1 MCGITLLIN
10 KKKTNKIDLVSFTKM
25 NNSIHHRGPDS
36 ESYAL
41 ISDEKEYLIC
51 NSVSD
56 KNNYFNS
63 LYAVFGFRRLS
74 ILDLSDSGNQPM
86 EYLDK
91 YIIVFNG
98 EIYNYLELRDELKLN
113 GYNFKTNTDTEVLV
127 AAYDYWKEK
136 CLDKFNGM
144 WAIIILD
151 LSSGKFFISRDRFG
165 VKPLYFYQDKDSV
178 CFVSEI
184 KQLKYLKENCLKPNI
199 KKINSN
205 FKYEN
210 EEYGLETDFEN
221 VFRFPNSNY
230 CIIDKTNTDINFIK
244 YYELP
249 PINENNEIYSE
260 EKATQYANQY
270 INLLEDAIKLRLRSD
285 VKIGTCLSGGL
296 DSSSIAYLINK
307 QFEKQNLIG
316 LQNTFSLVF
325 TNKKMKYCDESFQIN
340 EIAEQLN
347 LNKHFIEPTLEDVIN
362 YYPKTVYHMDNIQHS
377 SLISYCFTY
386 KLVNDNNV
394 KVTLDGQGA
403 DELQG
408 GYIYYLLNFFA
419 NCSFSNLYHNYKN
432 FKQIPESKKYIY
444 QGIFFNIIR
453 RLGLKNISR
462 KLFKKLKIKTDP
474 FISVN
479 KAMRRDFETNL
490 QTLLHYGDRGSMMHS
505 VESRFPFLD
514 YRMVEFWNNLPAC
527 YKIHDGYTKFIARKA
542 FDKKLPD
549 NIVWVREK
557 KGWEIPHKEW
567 LDEGLL
573 TMIKDEIKNGSFI
586 KKINKLSFFETAINE
601 YKTKKSIK
609 SILKCYNAELWHKL
623 FFNK

>member
-1 MCGITLLIN
+1 
-10 KKKTNKIDLVSFTKM
+10 M
-25 NNSIHHRGPDS
+25 NNSIYHRGPDS

-41 ISDEKEYLIC
+41 ISNKNEYLIC
-51 NSVSD
+51 NSVTGN
-56 KNNYFNS
+56 NNYFNS

-86 EYLDK
+86 EYLNK

-98 EIYNYLELRDELKLN
+98 EIYNYLELRDELISN
-113 GYNFKTNTDTEVLV
+113 GYNFKTNTDTEVIV
-127 AAYDYWKEK
+127 AAYDFWKEK
-136 CLDKFNGM
+136 CLQKFNGM
-144 WAIIILD
+144 WAIIIYD
-151 LSSGKFFISRDRFG
+151 NSNGKFFISRDRFG
-165 VKPLYFYQDKDSV
+165 VKPLYFYQDDRNI

-184 KQLKYLKENCLKPNI
+184 KQLKYLSENCLKPNI
-199 KKINSN
+199 NKIKNN
-205 FKYEN
+205 FNKEN

-221 VFRFPNSNY
+221 VFRFPNANY
-230 CIIDKTNTDINFIK
+230 CIMDKTNTDFYFIR

-249 PINENNEIYSE
+249 PINESDEVYSE

-270 INLLEDAIKLRLRSD
+270 INLLEDAVKLRLRSD

-307 QFEKQNLIG
+307 QLEKHNLKD

-325 TNKKMKYCDESFQIN
+325 TNQKMCYCDESIQIN
-340 EIAEQLN
+340 EVGEQLN
-347 LNKHFIEPTLEDVIN
+347 LNKHFIEPTLEEVIK
-362 YYPKTVYHMDNIQHS
+362 YFPKMVYHMDNIQHS
-377 SLISYCFTY
+377 SLMSYCFTY
-386 KLVNDNNV
+386 KLVNDHNV

-408 GYIYYLLNFFA
+408 GYIYYLLNYFS
-419 NCSFSNLYHNYKN
+419 NCSFSNLYYNYKN

-444 QGIFFNIIR
+444 QGIFFNVIK
-453 RLGLKNISR
+453 RLGLKNVSK

-527 YKIHDGYTKFIARKA
+527 YKIYNGYTKYIARKA
-542 FDKKLPD
+542 FNKKLPD
-549 NIVWVREK
+549 NVVWTREK

-573 TMIKDEIKNGSFI
+573 AMIKEEIRNGSFI
-586 KKINKLSFFETAINE
+586 KKIEKLELFEKALKADIN
-601 YKTKKSIK
+601 KKSIK
-609 SILKCYNAELWHKL
+609 VILKCYNAELWNKL
-623 FFNK
+623 YFNK